1 MENNHVPGNFLA
13 ETPGGMVQANN
24 RNAEPVTDEIVICD
38 ECGDTLWDKVL
49 AQTNATDNLERQLR
63 QKDNNYFE

>member
-1 MENNHVPGNFLA
+1 MENSHVPGNFLA

-24 RNAEPVTDEIVICD
+24 RNAEPVTEEIVICD

-49 AQTNATDNLERQLR
+49 AQTNATDNLAKAITTGRQ
-63 QKDNNYFE
+63 

>member
-1 MENNHVPGNFLA
+1 MENNHVPGNLLA
-13 ETPGGMVQANN
+13 ETAGGMVQANI
-24 RNAEPVTDEIVICD
+24 RNAEPVTEEIMICD
-38 ECGDTLWDKVL
+38 ECGDSLWDKVL